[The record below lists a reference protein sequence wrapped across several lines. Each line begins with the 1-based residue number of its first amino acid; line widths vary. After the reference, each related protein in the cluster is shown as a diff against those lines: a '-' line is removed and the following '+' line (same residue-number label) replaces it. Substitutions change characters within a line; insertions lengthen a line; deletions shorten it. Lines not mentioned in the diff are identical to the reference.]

1 MTSPMPFR
9 IVQGLNGIRNPVKGI
24 EGGGGNGEKI
34 LFLCLLLALDWKCG
48 FIHKLN

>member
-24 EGGGGNGEKI
+24 EGGGGEWGEDFVFVLI
-34 LFLCLLLALDWKCG
+34 ACIRLEMWFYS
-48 FIHKLN
+48 

>member
-24 EGGGGNGEKI
+24 EGGGEWGEDFVFVLI
-34 LFLCLLLALDWKCG
+34 ACIRLEMWFYS
-48 FIHKLN
+48 